1 LAMSQPG
8 TWSIQPDVVR
18 SDGFDLIT
26 TFHVILTGGS
36 WTRRTGITSRSW
48 CAPLLMIGGAR
59 LVFPPEEET
68 VEGVT
73 ARW

>member
-36 WTRRTGITSRSW
+36 
-48 CAPLLMIGGAR
+48 
-59 LVFPPEEET
+59 
-68 VEGVT
+68 
-73 ARW
+73 